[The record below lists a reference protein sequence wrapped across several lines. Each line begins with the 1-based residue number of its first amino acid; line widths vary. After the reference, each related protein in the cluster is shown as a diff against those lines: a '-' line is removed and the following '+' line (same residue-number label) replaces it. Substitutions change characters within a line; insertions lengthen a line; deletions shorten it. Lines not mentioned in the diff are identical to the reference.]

1 LMEPDFDKEIDALLR
16 KETAGRTITIS
27 EFAGGIHLDA
37 DEITAFAEKM
47 VPPGVRDSF
56 IEHFAACDRCRKV
69 LLNAA
74 WLNAEQEQDER
85 AGVAAPVEIAVP
97 WYRRLL
103 LFPNLAYV
111 MGGLVVLFAG
121 FIGVSVI
128 YNSFGG
134 RSEQVSQVE
143 YDQVPAASGPS
154 AAAEPDYAAN
164 SNAAIMSDASANTS
178 SNIAANMANTGAA
191 ANTAAFAANRA
202 ATQPPA
208 ADVSATPAR
217 LSEVARQRTE
227 PTLTAA
233 PPPPPKRDDSPA
245 TADGV
250 STLRPMQDRRMPAP
264 AGEKENKVESQK
276 STPMS
281 TPAPRAKTAAGNERR
296 NAQAAEADLSMK
308 KVQNLPVSPR
318 GASTFSNRKQV
329 SGRTFE
335 LRQGAWYD
343 TSYRGQSTIN
353 VRRNTEMY
361 RKLDQG
367 LRGIA
372 ESLIGTI
379 VTVWNGK
386 AYRIQ

>member
-1 LMEPDFDKEIDALLR
+1 MMEPDFDKEIDALLR
-16 KETAGRTITIS
+16 KETVGRTITIS
-27 EFAGGIHLDA
+27 EFSGGIHLDA

-47 VPPGVRDSF
+47 VPPGVRESF

-74 WLNAEQEQDER
+74 WLNAEQEQDVQ
-85 AGVAAPVEIAVP
+85 ASVAAPVDIAVP

-121 FIGVSVI
+121 FIGASVI

-134 RSEQVSQVE
+134 RSAQVSQVE
-143 YDQVPAASGPS
+143 FDKVPAASGPS
-154 AAAEPDYAAN
+154 DASELDHAAN
-164 SNAAIMSDASANTS
+164 SNASTFTANS
-178 SNIAANMANTGAA
+178 SY
-191 ANTAAFAANRA
+191 NTAADTATASSANANRTA
-202 ATQPPA
+202 PA
-208 ADVSATPAR
+208 NAVANQAPRDVTAMERPEPTPAATPAP
-217 LSEVARQRTE
+217 AT
-227 PTLTAA
+227 
-233 PPPPPKRDDSPA
+233 KRDDSQV

-250 STLRPMQDRRMPAP
+250 SARRIMQDKGLQAP
-264 AGEKENKVESQK
+264 AGEKENKVEMQRARPV
-276 STPMS
+276 PMR
-281 TPAPRAKTAAGNERR
+281 TPAAPPAKAAAGNERP
-296 NAQAAEADLSMK
+296 NARAAEADLSMK
-308 KVQNLPVSPR
+308 KVQVPPGSIS
-318 GASTFSNRKQV
+318 GGSSTFSSRKQV

-353 VRRNTEMY
+353 VRRNTETY
-361 RKLDQG
+361 RKLDRG

-372 ESLIGTI
+372 ESLIGTV

>member
-1 LMEPDFDKEIDALLR
+1 MEPDFDKEIDALLR
-16 KETAGRTITIS
+16 RETGGRTITIS

-47 VPPGVRDSF
+47 VPPGVRESF

-69 LLNAA
+69 LLNTA
-74 WLNAEQEQDER
+74 WLNAEQEQDEQ
-85 AGVAAPVEIAVP
+85 ASVAAPVEIAVP

-134 RSEQVSQVE
+134 RSSQVSQVE
-143 YDQVPAASGPS
+143 FDKVPAASGPS
-154 AAAEPDYAAN
+154 DASELDYATN
-164 SNAAIMSDASANTS
+164 SNASTFSANS
-178 SNIAANMANTGAA
+178 SYNTAANTGTASS
-191 ANTAAFAANRA
+191 ANANRTAPANAVANQAPRDVTAMERPEPTAA
-202 ATQPPA
+202 
-208 ADVSATPAR
+208 ATPAP
-217 LSEVARQRTE
+217 AT
-227 PTLTAA
+227 
-233 PPPPPKRDDSPA
+233 KRDDSQV

-250 STLRPMQDRRMPAP
+250 SARRIMQDKGLQAP
-264 AGEKENKVESQK
+264 AGEKENKVEMQRARPV
-276 STPMS
+276 PMR
-281 TPAPRAKTAAGNERR
+281 TPAAPPAKAAAGNERP
-296 NAQAAEADLSMK
+296 NARAAEADLSMK
-308 KVQNLPVSPR
+308 KVQVPPASIS
-318 GASTFSNRKQV
+318 GGSSTFTSRKQV

-343 TSYRGQSTIN
+343 TAYRGQSTIN
-353 VRRNTEMY
+353 VRRNTETY
-361 RKLDQG
+361 RKLDRG

-372 ESLIGTI
+372 ESLIGTV
-379 VTVWNGK
+379 VTVWDGK